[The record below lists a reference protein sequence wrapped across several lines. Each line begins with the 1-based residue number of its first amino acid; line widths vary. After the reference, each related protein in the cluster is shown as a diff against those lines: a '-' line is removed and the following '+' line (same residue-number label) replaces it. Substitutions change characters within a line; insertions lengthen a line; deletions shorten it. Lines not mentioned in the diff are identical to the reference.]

1 MPKAGFWAVGGYKI
15 SFRRDGCWYADDEV
29 IANKRIA
36 RLFSRHLCDD
46 GEGGWVIDVGI
57 DRHPVT
63 VEDTPLVV
71 TGVEGDPDRGF
82 TIHTNDDE
90 SESLDCTSLEVGEA
104 EVLYCAVDRGE
115 RGRMRARFLRP
126 AYYALASHIELED
139 GRPVLRCR
147 GKGFPI
153 GGAVTVH

>member
-1 MPKAGFWAVGGYKI
+1 MRREGFWAIGGYKI
-15 SFRRDGCWYADDEV
+15 SFRRDGCWYADEEV
-29 IANKRIA
+29 IANRRIS
-36 RLFSRHLCDD
+36 RLFSRHLRGD

-57 DRHPVT
+57 DCHPVT

-71 TGVEGDPDRGF
+71 TWVDGDPGSGF
-82 TIHTNDDE
+82 TIRTNDDE
-90 SESLDCTSLEVGEA
+90 SEVLDCTSLEVGEA
-104 EVLYCAVDRGE
+104 EVLYCEVNRGE

-126 AYYALASHIELED
+126 AYYALAAYVELEG

-147 GKGFPI
+147 GHSFPI